1 LVKPGGSFKVQMKCN
16 GIDVKEELISWSL
29 APCDRKL
36 EIEVNCLSN
45 RHTSGDNS
53 EIVGLV
59 IPKGKPKI
67 SERQF

>member
-1 LVKPGGSFKVQMKCN
+1 MKCN

-59 IPKGKPKI
+59 VPKGNP
-67 SERQF
+67 R